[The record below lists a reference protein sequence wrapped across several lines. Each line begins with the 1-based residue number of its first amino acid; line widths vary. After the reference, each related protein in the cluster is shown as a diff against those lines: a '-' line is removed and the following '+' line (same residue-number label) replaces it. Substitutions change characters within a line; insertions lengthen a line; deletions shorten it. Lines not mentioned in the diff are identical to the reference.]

1 MVSTPDPM
9 KRRTGVHVRMSQA
22 HTSRTPPAVSA
33 SDPQAL
39 KSSEDV
45 LPPCSVPWYG
55 ANEGVL
61 IRDEPVHVYN
71 GAYLPVLRAQA
82 KPCGV
87 LGQTP
92 HKCRHE
98 GGTGWREEEA
108 RRGGEVPGRQRG

>member
-45 LPPCSVPWYG
+45 LPPCSVPW
-55 ANEGVL
+55 
-61 IRDEPVHVYN
+61 RVYS
-71 GAYLPVLRAQA
+71 R
-82 KPCGV
+82 
-87 LGQTP
+87 
-92 HKCRHE
+92 
-98 GGTGWREEEA
+98 
-108 RRGGEVPGRQRG
+108 